1 MAYPKKYGKPNMTN
15 LPNEFGIGIF
25 EQILNTPKPDY
36 MKIQEESMRLE
47 RKMVVAMAEELKNE
61 AKEHGDS
68 TLLQWLHLLNAE
80 TEADL
85 IAAEE
90 MADRTNVPEIKEAVA
105 RIRALSADEKARDIA
120 NRRELALQEKAA
132 WEKKMK
138 EAKDRVEK
146 AKKEIAVMENEKA
159 KAEKE
164 IAVLERERAESE
176 KKNAV
181 LFAELEEFIHRS

>member
-1 MAYPKKYGKPNMTN
+1 MTN
-15 LPNEFGIGIF
+15 LPNELGIGIF

-47 RKMVVAMAEELKNE
+47 RKMVVAMAEELKKE

-120 NRRELALQEKAA
+120 NRRELALQEKAV

-138 EAKDRVEK
+138 EAKERVQK

-164 IAVLERERAESE
+164 IAVLEKERAESE
-176 KKNAV
+176 KKNAA
-181 LFAELEEFIHRS
+181 LFAELEEYIHQS

>member
-15 LPNEFGIGIF
+15 LPLELGIGIF
-25 EQILNTPKPDY
+25 DQILNTPKPDY
-36 MKIQEESMRLE
+36 MKMQEESMRLE
-47 RKMVVAMAEELKNE
+47 RKMIIAMAEELKKE

-85 IAAEE
+85 VAAEE

-120 NRRELALQEKAA
+120 NRRELALQEKAE

-138 EAKDRVEK
+138 EANESLEM
-146 AKKEIAVMENEKA
+146 AKKEIALLEKQ
-159 KAEKE
+159 
-164 IAVLERERAESE
+164 RAEFE
-176 KKNAV
+176 KKDAA
-181 LFAELEEFIHRS
+181 LYAEFEEFMRRK

>member
-15 LPNEFGIGIF
+15 LPNELGIGIF

-47 RKMVVAMAEELKNE
+47 RKMVVAMAEELKKE

-120 NRRELALQEKAA
+120 NRRELALQEKAV

-138 EAKDRVEK
+138 EAKERVEK
-146 AKKEIAVMENEKA
+146 AKNEIAVMENEKA

-164 IAVLERERAESE
+164 IAVLEKERAESE
-176 KKNAV
+176 KKNAA
-181 LFAELEEFIHRS
+181 LFAELEEFIHQS